1 MKTRNELNSKFK
13 GSLGYIAR
21 LYPQIKKEQKKSEQ
35 KTAQENILFW
45 IYWDYWQTQIYY
57 YGRTVR
63 FMHSSNKIVAILK
76 MYVSFSW

>member
-35 KTAQENILFW
+35 KTAQENILF
-45 IYWDYWQTQIYY
+45 
-57 YGRTVR
+57 
-63 FMHSSNKIVAILK
+63 
-76 MYVSFSW
+76 